1 MVESTEGDT
10 PGTGPMSG
18 VRVLDLAHQYS
29 GAFAANLLAD
39 MGADVIT
46 VEHPVAGSPIRTM
59 LPKKG
64 TESLWWK
71 QLQRN
76 KRNITLDLSKGQD
89 LFRRL
94 LASVDVVI
102 ENFRP
107 GTLEKWGI
115 GPLELEAAGFSLV
128 LVRISGYGQT
138 GPLSGQ
144 PGYGAAAEAM
154 SGFAHL
160 NGFPDGPPMLPSS
173 TLADGVSA
181 VFAAMGASAA
191 LYQAQRSPGGVRVV
205 DVALVES
212 LFRIVPS
219 QVVAYD
225 QLGVVLNRVGNSLI
239 EKGVL
244 RNIYR
249 SKDGQYFTIGGGV
262 GERSVGRTLSL
273 VGADDLVARLSEGA
287 LNRPMPEVVEFLREG
302 DSRLARWAEKTPYQ
316 EAAALMR
323 AHDVVFAAVD
333 SAEQVMHNE
342 QLLARDDIIKVHDDQ
357 LGDIAMPGVVPKF
370 TGYVPGPMFAG
381 RDPGAHNDDVYAEL
395 AGLTPGDLA
404 ELRERKV
411 I

>member
-1 MVESTEGDT
+1 MAENTESNARGI
-10 PGTGPMSG
+10 GPMTG

-29 GAFAANLLAD
+29 GAFAASLLSD
-39 MGADVIT
+39 LGADVIT

-59 LPKKG
+59 LPKRG

-89 LFRRL
+89 IFRKL

-115 GPLELEAAGFSLV
+115 GPQDLEAAGFSLV

-138 GPLSGQ
+138 GPLSGR

-160 NGFPDGPPMLPSS
+160 NGFPDGPPVLPSS

-191 LYQAQRSPGGVRVV
+191 LFQAQRNPGGVRVV

-262 GERSVGRTLSL
+262 GVRSVGRTLSL
-273 VGADDLVARLSEGA
+273 IGADDLVAQLRDGMLD
-287 LNRPMPEVVEFLREG
+287 RPMPEVVEFLREG
-302 DSRLARWAEKTPYQ
+302 DLRLARWAEATSYQ
-316 EAAALMR
+316 DAAALMR

-342 QLLARDDIIKVHDDQ
+342 QLLARDDIIKVHDDH

-370 TGYVPGPMFAG
+370 SGHVPGPMFAG
-381 RDPGAHNDDVYAEL
+381 RSPGAHNEDVYAEL
-395 AGLTPGDLA
+395 AGLTAADLGA
-404 ELRERKV
+404 LRERKV